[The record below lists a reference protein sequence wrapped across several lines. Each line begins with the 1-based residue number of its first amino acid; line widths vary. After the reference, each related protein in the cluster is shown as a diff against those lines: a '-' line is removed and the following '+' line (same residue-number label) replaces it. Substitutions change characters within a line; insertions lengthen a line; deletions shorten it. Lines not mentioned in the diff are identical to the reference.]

1 MKKIIPFLC
10 VAIFGLV
17 SFSCVSD
24 DDNMQE
30 YVDYD
35 TYPVAIDL
43 NNVNFEEINGVWQIA
58 RTFNTPIYDTDMLL
72 AYMRVG
78 TTTNNA
84 PICQQIP
91 ITLYLSDGNEVD
103 YNFDFSRYD
112 FVLYAGGT
120 FDLFGTEYVNNKTFR
135 ILIVPADYGKTGNV
149 DYSNYESVVNFY
161 NIDDSNPISM

>member
-10 VAIFGLV
+10 VAIFGLA

-43 NNVNFEEINGVWQIA
+43 NNVNFEEIDGVWQIA

-84 PICQQIP
+84 PIWQQIP

-112 FVLYAGGT
+112 FVLYTGGT
-120 FDLFGTEYVNNKTFR
+120 FDLFGTQYVSNKTFR

-149 DYSNYESVVNFY
+149 DYSDYESVVNY
-161 NIDDSNPISM
+161 YKIDDSHPLSM